1 MAVKNSFIVYD
12 SWGKMIRN
20 MPAEKAG
27 ELIQAMVAH
36 AIDGEEVTIEDQMVL
51 AMYSMIKD
59 KLDEDAVSYEE
70 TCKAR
75 SEAGKKG
82 NEVRWGKRKN
92 ESQDIAKVA
101 SAISESQSVAKIAES
116 DTESESDTVSESDTE
131 SPKETKKKSKK
142 EKAAPTLSV
151 EQMQDIVL
159 QSELGCQVQDKVRD
173 WIEYKHQRNEPYK
186 DMGFKSLITQISK
199 HEREAGADAVCDL
212 IDLCMSNEWKGIIWE
227 KLQRSARADPG
238 GKVDWDRV

>member
-1 MAVKNSFIVYD
+1 MEGKKSIVFYSAWAD
-12 SWGKMIRN
+12 LAEDL
-20 MPAEKAG
+20 PAEAAG
-27 ELIQAMVAH
+27 ELLHMIIAYAFR
-36 AIDGEEVTIEDQMVL
+36 GEEPKCDNPILNAVFSMVR
-51 AMYSMIKD
+51 K
-59 KLDEDAVSYEE
+59 KLDEDNNKYQEKVDRM
-70 TCKAR
+70 KAIR
-75 SEAGKKG
+75 TDNRQKSDSNQTVICQKSDSNLSE
-82 NEVRWGKRKN
+82 NC
-92 ESQDIAKVA
+92 
-101 SAISESQSVAKIAES
+101 
-116 DTESESDTVSESDTE
+116 SDTVTDTVTVTVTDTVTDTK
-131 SPKETKKKSKK
+131 SPTETKKKSKK

>member
-1 MAVKNSFIVYD
+1 MGSKKSFVLYKN
-12 SWGKMIRN
+12 WGELFTN
-20 MPAEKAG
+20 LPAEAAG
-27 ELIQAMVAH
+27 ELIQALCKYSFT
-36 AIDGEEVTIEDQMVL
+36 EEELVIEDPVVN
-51 AMYSMIKD
+51 AMFAMIKTT
-59 KLDEDAVSYEE
+59 LDEDADKYQAKVERMKSNAEKSR
-70 TCKAR
+70 T
-75 SEAGKKG
+75 
-82 NEVRWGKRKN
+82 
-92 ESQDIAKVA
+92 DIAPK
-101 SAISESQSVAKIAES
+101 STRNRNDIES
-116 DTESESDTVSESDTE
+116 DKEKDKDKDTE
-131 SPKETKKKSKK
+131 KEKDNKSPTETKKKSKK

-186 DMGFKSLITQISK
+186 DMGFKSLITQIGK